1 MIKELTKNNGMP
13 SGLPGKTKI
22 KRIKDLDT
30 GDVVIYDGRER
41 IVGNVLESGI
51 GLHHIGCDGHKHGK
65 IIIGAGSL
73 QKVEYLYN
81 VHDKNQSK

>member
-1 MIKELTKNNGMP
+1 MP
-13 SGLPGKTKI
+13 SGLPGRTKT

-41 IVGNVLESGI
+41 IVGNVLPSGI
-51 GLHHIGCDGHKHGK
+51 DLHHIGCDGHKHGK
-65 IIIGAGSL
+65 VIVGSNSL

-81 VHDKNQSK
+81 LQDKNQAK